1 MRDRLIGKG
10 CGVAKSTPA
19 LAEPSALRWA
29 RESIAYIPVTASRK
43 IGGPDDRVEQLRREA
58 REAARRRSADMPSV
72 AAQAVASLDAESSCR
87 DRGMNRAGP
96 GGGAAI
102 VVSGLGVVGCG
113 VSGQHGPERLESR
126 TPRPGRGDPVR
137 QGSPRLSTAS
147 LKSPLAASSSPHWW
161 P

>member
-96 GGGAAI
+96 GVVLQSSFPGSASRDAVSAGSMARSGWSPGLPGQVAATQSGKVRRDPLPTQSPAAI
-102 VVSGLGVVGCG
+102 TG
-113 VSGQHGPERLESR
+113 
-126 TPRPGRGDPVR
+126 TY
-137 QGSPRLSTAS
+137 
-147 LKSPLAASSSPHWW
+147 
-161 P
+161 